1 MNRLLVDSSA
11 QSIGMGILVAIIGY
25 SSSVAIVIHGLV
37 AVGASDSQVISAL
50 VAITF
55 MMGAVGILVSLYSRM
70 PISVAWSTP
79 GMALLSGMAALPGG
93 FPAAVG
99 AFIAA
104 GILIM
109 IAGLWRP
116 LGDFVGRIPRP
127 IANGMLGGIL
137 VKLCLAPFVALQQ
150 APLIAAA
157 ILIAWVLVGRF
168 ARLWAA
174 PAALVVAL
182 TGLVLTSGD
191 DAGLVTMPT
200 LAFVEPRFDW
210 QAIISIGLPLFIV
223 TMASQNIPGL
233 TVLNTYGYRPDVP
246 KIFLST
252 GAASTAAAVFG
263 GPTINLA
270 AITAVLCAG
279 PDAHTDLSRRYVAAI
294 VAGVTYMLLGL
305 FSGVAASLVTRAS
318 PILIEAVAGLAL
330 IPAFGSAMLAAVQ
343 DEAERIPALATF
355 FVTAS
360 GLSLF
365 GIGAAFW
372 GLAAGLLLH
381 LLYKVGKK
389 A

>member
-1 MNRLLVDSSA
+1 MNRLLADSSA
-11 QSIGMGILVAIIGY
+11 QAIGMGILVAVIGY

-37 AVGASDSQVISAL
+37 GVGANDAEVISAL
-50 VAITF
+50 VGLTVV
-55 MMGAVGILVSLYSRM
+55 MGAVGVLVSLYSRM

-99 AFIAA
+99 AFIVA
-104 GILIM
+104 GLLIM
-109 IAGLWRP
+109 VAGLWRP

-137 VKLCLAPFVALQQ
+137 VKLCLAPFVALQE
-150 APLIAAA
+150 APVIAAA

-182 TGLVLTSGD
+182 TGLFLTSGD
-191 DAGLVTMPT
+191 HEGLLTMPT
-200 LAFVEPRFDW
+200 LAFVQPSFDW

-246 KIFLST
+246 RIFLAT
-252 GAASTAAAVFG
+252 GAASTASAFVGA
-263 GPTINLA
+263 PTINLA

-279 PDAHTDLSRRYVAAI
+279 PDAHADMGRRYIAAI
-294 VAGVTYMLLGL
+294 VAGLTYMALGL

-355 FVTAS
+355 LVTAS
-360 GLSLF
+360 GLSMF

-372 GLAAGLLLH
+372 GLAAGLLVH
-381 LLYKVGKK
+381 MLYRIGKRT
-389 A
+389 